1 MIAAK
6 SVPLVF
12 ASWAVTV
19 SLATIT
25 LSQEKA
31 IRASGQFE
39 STGVWT
45 LRIELSDAE
54 RAAMEPPPPQFQGF
68 GGTTAVPAVPTE
80 QPKRSSVPNL
90 FGTRFPIVQGKVH
103 LVAANE
109 LGSAPCQLRYDGDFT
124 YMMSAAGPK
133 RPMHLTLAEGRSI
146 LGSKSFRL
154 HTMQFDPTMMRERV
168 TAHIFDRMKVPAP
181 RVGHAEV
188 SMASGVSEPKL
199 QGLYTILES
208 VDESFLMR
216 NAIPSDSLVMQT
228 NGLNSIQYI
237 GNEWTAY
244 APHFRTARVPSKIEQ
259 DRIIAFAR
267 LIAVASEEEFKSQ
280 IEKYVDVSA
289 LLRYIA
295 ANAITSNLTGFSSIG
310 ANDFLCLDSASGQF
324 HFIASEMEIALS
336 GSVLSGTP
344 EQLASLSMMHP
355 YAGECKLIDR
365 LLKVDAHKETY
376 LQIVR
381 EAIGDAFSVANMNA
395 VIDAMEKETV
405 EARSVETKLI
415 EERTKQQAT
424 GFGGGGFGAGGP
436 ALPKPMDIRTFVKK
450 RNDSIVKQLS
460 ESDKGY
466 VPTPPVFPGSVG
478 GANGGSGGFGPP
490 NRRGA
495 QSPISD
501 AQFRESVQVPNEFD
515 ATLFAKSPEV
525 NYPVAISAGLDGVIY
540 VASDEQGSLGTNKDG
555 GKIVRCV
562 DKDGDGVMDSVT
574 TFCRVDH
581 VRGVVNRG
589 DSVWVCHPPFL
600 SVFHDDDG
608 DGVADRKQQLVSGL
622 TTELV
627 NTRGGDHT
635 TNGIRM
641 GIDGWL
647 YIGNGD
653 YGTPKAVGVD
663 GSTVVLRG
671 GGILRVRPDGTEL
684 ELFCSG
690 LRNPFD
696 IAIDPKLNMFTRDN
710 TNDGGGWDTRVSQ
723 LFQSAEYGYPRLF
736 ANFSDEIMPTLGTF
750 GSGGGT
756 GSLFVQDA
764 SWPTRF
770 NDSLFTSDWGRSA
783 VFHHPL
789 KSDGPTFQLSQEPF
803 AKVPRATGMDIDVSG
818 NLYVASWWSGEAS
831 VYVGPQVGFVTRVSP
846 KGAKREDFR
855 SLKSL
860 SSSEL
865 IDLLKSPQAVVRFH
879 AQGEMLK
886 RGRDA
891 AMRDGLRR
899 AVVDTAFPLDGRIA
913 ALYAVKQI
921 EGAESQ
927 SFLFDLTDDAT
938 VREHAIRALADRKS
952 ELTGLSAAKL
962 TEFLNDESLRVRA
975 QAIIALGRIG
985 DATVADR
992 LIPLTDSIEITMP
1005 DPAKPNAKQVLP
1017 HLATQ
1022 SLVQLN
1028 AVGACLR
1035 SLNSDH
1041 WRGGLR
1047 ALRLI
1052 HSAEAVD
1059 GLIAKLQSE
1068 QDAEHRRAIL
1078 ATLIRLYHIETPY
1091 DGSWWGIRPDTTGPY
1106 FDPKTWGKSK
1116 QIKNVVLA
1124 SLNDKNADVV
1134 SSMQTELKRHQLD
1147 FLISDG
1153 NKAATPGDDFQPI
1166 AILPVDAT
1174 NPKQIGNM
1182 KYDDVVTRTLA
1193 TKGSV
1198 ESGAKLFANRSC
1210 NACHTWTFGQKP
1222 VGPHL
1227 AEIGKRYKV
1236 VELIE
1241 SILKPSEKI
1250 AQGYETQKVLLESG
1264 TVLTGFVIGESGR
1277 QISLRDT
1284 QGKTHIID
1292 RNEIEDRSR
1301 QKSSAMPEGL
1311 AASLEPQEMADLI
1324 AYLQSL

>member
-6 SVPLVF
+6 NVPLVF

-39 STGVWT
+39 SKGVWT
-45 LRIELSDAE
+45 LQIVLSEAE
-54 RAAMEPPPPQFQGF
+54 RVAMEPAPPQFQGF
-68 GGTTAVPAVPTE
+68 GGTSAVPAIQSE
-80 QPKRSSVPNL
+80 QPKRGSVPNL
-90 FGTRFPIVQGKVH
+90 FGTRFPIVQGKVNF
-103 LVAANE
+103 VAANE
-109 LGSAPCQLRYDGDFT
+109 LGSATCQLRYDGDFT
-124 YMMSAAGPK
+124 YMMSATGRK
-133 RPMHLTLAEGRSI
+133 RPMHLTLGRSI
-146 LGSKSFRL
+146 LGCKSFRL

-168 TAHIFDRMKVPAP
+168 TAHIFDRMKVSAP
-181 RVGHAEV
+181 RIGHAEV
-188 SMASGVSEPKL
+188 SMVSGASEPTVL
-199 QGLYTILES
+199 GLYTILES
-208 VDESFLMR
+208 VDESFLKR
-216 NAIPSDSLVMQT
+216 NDIPSDSLVMQT
-228 NGLNSIQYI
+228 NGLNSIQYV
-237 GNEWTAY
+237 GNEWSAY
-244 APHFRTARVPSKIEQ
+244 APLFRTARVPSKIEQ
-259 DRIIAFAR
+259 DRIIAFAK

-310 ANDFLCLDSASGQF
+310 ANDYLCLDSATGQF

-344 EQLASLSMMHP
+344 EQLANLSVLHP

-365 LLKVDAHKETY
+365 LLKIDAYKETY

-381 EAIGDAFSVANMNA
+381 EAIGDAFSVANMNS
-395 VIDAMEKETV
+395 VVDAMERETV
-405 EARSVETKLI
+405 ESRSVETKLLQ
-415 EERTKQQAT
+415 ERAKQQAA
-424 GFGGGGFGAGGP
+424 GFGGGFGGGP
-436 ALPKPMDIRTFVKK
+436 TLPPPMDVRTFVKK
-450 RNDSIVKQLS
+450 RNDSIAKQLS

-466 VPTPPVFPGSVG
+466 VPTPPVFPGAGG
-478 GANGGSGGFGPP
+478 GANAGSGGLGPP
-490 NRRGA
+490 IRRGA

-501 AQFRESVQVPNEFD
+501 AQFRESVQVPNEFE

-525 NYPVAISAGLDGVIY
+525 NYPVAISAGLDGVVY
-540 VASDEQGSLGTNKDG
+540 VASDEQGSLGTNQDG
-555 GKIVRCV
+555 GKILRCV
-562 DKDGDGVMDSVT
+562 DKDRDGVMDSVT
-574 TFCRVDH
+574 IFCRVDH

-653 YGTPKAVGVD
+653 YGTPKAEGVD

-696 IAIDPKLNMFTRDN
+696 IAIDPELNMFTRDN

-736 ANFSDEIMPTLGTF
+736 ANFSDEIMPTLGAF
-750 GSGGGT
+750 GNGGGT

-803 AKVPRATGMDIDVSG
+803 AKVPRATGMDVDANG

-846 KGAKREDFR
+846 KGAKRESFR
-855 SLKSL
+855 SLMNL

-899 AVVDTAFPLDGRIA
+899 VVVDTSFSLDGRIV

-927 SFLFDLTDDAT
+927 SFLFGLTEDAT

-952 ELTGLSAAKL
+952 ELRGLSAAKL
-962 TEFLNDESLRVRA
+962 VEFLNDDSSRVRA

-985 DATVADR
+985 DESVADR
-992 LIPLTDSIEITMP
+992 LIPLTNSIEITMP

-1022 SLVQLN
+1022 ALVQLN
-1028 AVGACLR
+1028 AVGACTR

-1047 ALRLI
+1047 ALRLM

-1068 QDAEHRRAIL
+1068 QDAEHRKAIL

-1091 DGSWWGIRPDTTGPY
+1091 DGSWWGIRPDTMGPY

-1124 SLNDKNADVV
+1124 SMNDKNADVV
-1134 SSMQTELKRHQLD
+1134 SSIQTELKRHQLE
-1147 FLISDG
+1147 FLFSDG
-1153 NKAATPGDDFQPI
+1153 KKAAIPGEEFHPI
-1166 AILPVDAT
+1166 AIPPVDAT
-1174 NPKQIGNM
+1174 NPNQIGNM
-1182 KYDDVVTRTLA
+1182 KYDDVLMKSLSA
-1193 TKGSV
+1193 KGNM
-1198 ESGAKLFANRSC
+1198 ENGAKLFASRSC
-1210 NACHTWTFGQKP
+1210 NACHTSTVGQKP

-1227 AEIGKRYKV
+1227 AEIGKRYKA

-1250 AQGYETQKVLLESG
+1250 AQGYETQQIRLESG
-1264 TVLTGFVIGESGR
+1264 TTLIGFVIGETGR
-1277 QISLRDT
+1277 QILLRDS
-1284 QGKTHIID
+1284 QGKTHTVD
-1292 RNEIEDRSR
+1292 RDEIEERTR